1 MTTRITRRALGLGS
15 AATLAAPPR
24 LAYAKDKLTVVMSSF
39 DMLFWVTL
47 SAQALGFFAEQD
59 LEVELVR
66 AGGGARSLAAVA
78 GGDAQFNIGAPA
90 SAFRARSRGSDVMMI
105 APAVVQYVDNITM
118 SGDWARRH
126 NITQQS
132 SYQDR
137 LRALRGMTLAVS
149 SVGGGADQLVR
160 FLAKQAGINPDRDM
174 TITAIPEG
182 ANMMAAMTRGRIDG
196 FVIPPPTG
204 EDAVRS
210 HGAQPLIWS
219 GRGEVPELRGFV
231 YIGVIARE
239 SWLRRNR
246 EIAVRFLRAQQ
257 RAMQAVHDEAESLR
271 AREAVWNGWH
281 QRTEKGL
288 FDEVWRN
295 AIPAY
300 PRSVAVDASMIERI
314 VAFVNETQ
322 PDPLDR
328 QATQTAWSNDYAA
341 AALAGRS

>member
-1 MTTRITRRALGLGS
+1 MTPRITRRGLALGT
-15 AATLAAPPR
+15 AAALAAPPR
-24 LAYAKDKLTVVMSSF
+24 PAFAKDRLTVVMSSF

-47 SAQALGFFAEQD
+47 TAQALGFFGEQE

-78 GGDAQFNIGAPA
+78 GGDAHFNIGAPA
-90 SAFRARSRGSDVMMI
+90 SAFRARARGSDVMMI

-118 SGDWARRH
+118 SADWARRQ
-126 NITQQS
+126 NITPQS

-160 FLAKQAGINPDRDM
+160 FLCRQAGINPDREL
-174 TITAIPEG
+174 TITAIPDG
-182 ANMMAAMTRGRIDG
+182 QNMMAAMTRGRIDG

-204 EDAVRS
+204 EDAVRN
-210 HGAQPLIWS
+210 HGAQPLIWA
-219 GRGEVPELRGFV
+219 GRGEVPQLDGFV

-246 EIAVRFLRAQQ
+246 DIAVRFLRAQQ
-257 RAMQAVHDEAESLR
+257 RGMQAVHHPEESLR

-288 FDEVWRN
+288 FDDVWRN
-295 AIPAY
+295 AVPAY
-300 PRSVAVDASMIERI
+300 PRSVAVEAAMVDRI

-322 PDPLDR
+322 PEPLDA
-328 QATQTAWSNDYAA
+328 QATRSAWTNDYAA
-341 AALAGRS
+341 EALARRA

>member
-1 MTTRITRRALGLGS
+1 MTIRITRRAIGLGA
-15 AATLAAPPR
+15 AATLAAPAR
-24 LAYAKDKLTVVMSSF
+24 LALAADRLTVVMSSF

-47 SAQALGFFAEQD
+47 SAQALGYFRDQG

-90 SAFRARSRGSDVMMI
+90 SAFRARARGSDVMMI

-118 SGDWARRH
+118 SGDWARKQG
-126 NITQQS
+126 ITAQS
-132 SYQDR
+132 GYEDR

-160 FLAKQAGINPDRDM
+160 FLARQAGINPDRDM
-174 TITAIPEG
+174 TITAIPDG
-182 ANMMAAMTRGRIDG
+182 ANMLAAMSRGRIDG

-204 EDAVRS
+204 EDAVRN
-210 HGAQPLIWS
+210 HGAQPLIWA
-219 GRGEVPELRGFV
+219 GRGEVPQLQGFV

-239 SWLRRNR
+239 SWLQRNR
-246 EIAVRFLRAQQ
+246 DVAVRFLRAQQ
-257 RAMQAVHDEAESLR
+257 RAMQAVHDAEDSVR

-281 QRTEKGL
+281 QRTDKGL

-295 AIPAY
+295 AISAY
-300 PRSVAVDASMIERI
+300 PRSVTVEAAMIDRI
-314 VAFVNETQ
+314 VAFLNETQ
-322 PDPLDR
+322 PEPLDAQMTR
-328 QATQTAWSNDYAA
+328 SAWTNDYAA
-341 AALAGRS
+341 AALART

>member
-1 MTTRITRRALGLGS
+1 MPTRRAIALGA
-15 AATLAAPPR
+15 AATLAAPR
-24 LAYAKDKLTVVMSSF
+24 LAFAKDKLTVVMSSF

-47 SAQALGFFAEQD
+47 SAQALGYFAAQD

-90 SAFRARSRGSDVMMI
+90 SAFRARARGSDVMMI

-118 SGDWARRH
+118 SGDWARKQG
-126 NITQQS
+126 ITAQS
-132 SYQDR
+132 TYQDR
-137 LRALRGMTLAVS
+137 LRALRGMTIAVS

-160 FLAKQAGINPDRDM
+160 FLAKQAGINPDRDL
-174 TITAIPEG
+174 TITAIPDG
-182 ANMMAAMTRGRIDG
+182 ANMMAAMSRGRIDG

-204 EDAVRS
+204 EDAIRN
-210 HGAQPLIWS
+210 HGAQPLIWP
-219 GRGEVPELRGFV
+219 GRGEVPQLDGFV

-239 SWLRRNR
+239 SWLQRNR
-246 EIAVRFLRAQQ
+246 DVAIRFLRAQQ
-257 RAMQAVHDEAESLR
+257 RAMQAVHHAEEGLR

-281 QRTEKGL
+281 QRTDKAL

-300 PRSVAVDASMIERI
+300 PRSVAVEAPMIDRI
-314 VAFVNETQ
+314 VSFVNETQ
-322 PDPLDR
+322 PEPLNT
-328 QATQTAWSNDYAA
+328 QAVRSAWTNDYAA
-341 AALAGRS
+341 AALART

>member
-1 MTTRITRRALGLGS
+1 MTTRITRRALSIGTAAGLG
-15 AATLAAPPR
+15 APAR
-24 LAYAKDKLTVVMSSF
+24 LAFAKDKLTVVMSSF

-47 SAQALGFFAEQD
+47 TAQALGYFGAQD
-59 LEVELVR
+59 LEVDIVR
-66 AGGGARSLAAVA
+66 ANGGARSLAAVA

-90 SAFRARSRGSDVMMI
+90 SAFRARARGSDVMMI

-118 SGDWARRH
+118 SGDWARKQG
-126 NITQQS
+126 ITAQS
-132 SYQDR
+132 TYQDR

-160 FLAKQAGINPDRDM
+160 FLCKQAGINPDREL
-174 TITAIPEG
+174 TITAIPDG
-182 ANMMAAMTRGRIDG
+182 ANMLAAMSRGRIDG

-204 EDAVRS
+204 EDAVRN
-210 HGAQPLIWS
+210 HGAQPLIWA
-219 GRGEVPELRGFV
+219 GRGEVPQLDGFV

-239 SWLRRNR
+239 SWLTRNR
-246 EIAVRFLRAQQ
+246 EVAIRFLRAQQ
-257 RAMQAVHDEAESLR
+257 RAMTAVHNAEEGMR

-281 QRTEKGL
+281 SRTDKGL

-300 PRSVAVDASMIERI
+300 PHSVAVEPAMIDRI

-322 PDPLDR
+322 PEPLDA
-328 QATQTAWSNDYAA
+328 QATRSAWTNDYAA
-341 AALAGRS
+341 AALQQT

>member
-1 MTTRITRRALGLGS
+1 MTARITRRGIALGT

-24 LAYAKDKLTVVMSSF
+24 LALAKDKLVVVMSSF

-47 SAQALGFFAEQD
+47 SAQALGYFAEQD

-90 SAFRARSRGSDVMMI
+90 SAFRARAQGSDVMMI

-118 SGDWARRH
+118 SGDWARKN
-126 NITQQS
+126 NITAQS

-160 FLAKQAGINPDRDM
+160 FLCRQAGINPDREM
-174 TITAIPEG
+174 TITAIPDG
-182 ANMMAAMTRGRIDG
+182 VNMMAAMSRGRVDG
-196 FVIPPPTG
+196 FVVPPPTG
-204 EDAVRS
+204 EDAVLN
-210 HGAQPLIWS
+210 HGAQPLIWG

-239 SWLRRNR
+239 SWLARNR
-246 EIAVRFLRAQQ
+246 AIAIRFLRAQQ
-257 RAMQAVHDEAESLR
+257 RAMEAVHDAGESTR
-271 AREAVWNGWH
+271 ARDAVWNGWH
-281 QRTEKGL
+281 QRTDKRL
-288 FDEVWRN
+288 FDQVWSN
-295 AIPAY
+295 ALPAY
-300 PRSVAVDASMIERI
+300 PRSVEVTAAMIDRI
-314 VAFVNETQ
+314 VGFVNETQ
-322 PDPLDR
+322 PQPLDAAR
-328 QATQTAWSNDYAA
+328 TRTAWSNDYAA
-341 AALAGRS
+341 EALARRT